1 MKNQFLVIATMLG
14 LVACDGPWNTMPSD
28 AKGGDP
34 VLRLSFFAVGGK
46 DFDTLWLERTQPLA
60 GKYDS
65 TVKFVESA
73 TITVSRTD
81 DATDSVSYR
90 QVPGSAVAWVPVRA
104 HRVSLGAS
112 YTMRASVRWNA
123 AKNWPTDSDIRTTSL
138 EATTRV
144 PSEWS
149 ISDSV
154 FAPVE
159 ALVPALS
166 AGALVT
172 DSATLLRELDSMVP
186 GAVARWKLTSA
197 TLDSLRAGIPTV
209 RRISYGDTTWYISD
223 ISRRVTNAA
232 GQSVGLAYREY
243 RFHPRFGEGF
253 GGVFG
258 VEGFDPSASYIL
270 DPVRKALRAAVGRGA
285 SYETQDSAQFY
296 QPGNTRYYFGPYRA
310 YAPELYG
317 WPELLMFSNVGIGYT
332 GLNKLFFYA
341 VDPKYVSYNEAL
353 QSISQGDRTAVE
365 YTNVKGGKGYF
376 AGALVDSFA
385 FHVRAVT
392 ADTFSVEAL
401 RGASCRR
408 AWQNTLEDGR
418 SFDSLVACKGVDFR
432 AAPSSKTR
440 GPMRN

>member
-1 MKNQFLVIATMLG
+1 MKNQTLVIASLLG
-14 LVACDGPWNTMPSD
+14 LAACDGPWNTMPSD

-34 VLRLSFFAVGGK
+34 VLQLSFFAVGGK

-73 TITVSRTD
+73 AITVARTD

-104 HRVSLGAS
+104 HRVSVGAS

-123 AKNWPTDSDIRTTSL
+123 AKNWPTESDLRTTSL

-144 PSEWS
+144 PSVWS

-159 ALVPALS
+159 AIVPALS
-166 AGALVT
+166 AGAPIT
-172 DSATLLRELDSMVP
+172 DSATLLRAFDSMVP
-186 GAVARWKLTSA
+186 GGVARWKLTSA
-197 TLDSLRAGIPTV
+197 TLDSLRAGIPTL
-209 RRISYGDTTWYISD
+209 RRISNGDTMWYISD
-223 ISRRVTNAA
+223 ISRRVTNVA

-243 RFHPRFGEGF
+243 RFHPRFDQGF

-258 VEGFDPSASYIL
+258 VEGFDPAAARIQ
-270 DPVRKALRAAVGRGA
+270 DPVSKSLRAAMGRADG
-285 SYETQDSAQFY
+285 YDLQDSAGSY
-296 QPGNTRYYFGPYRA
+296 QPGSTRYYFGPYRA

-317 WPELLMFSNVGIGYT
+317 WPQLLMFSNVGIGYT
-332 GLNKLFFYA
+332 GLNRLYFYA
-341 VDPKYVSYNEAL
+341 VDPQYVSYNEAL
-353 QSISQGDRTAVE
+353 QSISQGDRTAVD

-385 FHVRAVT
+385 FHVRVAV

-401 RGASCRR
+401 RGAACRR

-432 AAPSSKTR
+432 AAPSTKTR